1 MAPSKLPKSISIS
14 NLKTKNDAS
23 KAARAQ
29 EKKNG
34 SASNGQ
40 QQTGR

>member
-14 NLKTKNDAS
+14 DLKAKNDAT

-29 EKKNG
+29 EENRSG
-34 SASNGQ
+34 SNGQ
-40 QQTGR
+40 QKKGR